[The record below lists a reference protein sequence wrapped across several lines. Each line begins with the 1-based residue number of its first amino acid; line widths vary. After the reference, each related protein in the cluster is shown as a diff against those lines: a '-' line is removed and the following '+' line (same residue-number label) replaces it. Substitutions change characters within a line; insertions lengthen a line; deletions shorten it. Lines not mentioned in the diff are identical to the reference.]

1 MFIERLSE
9 ISQRIDGVLAL
20 SLVADDGIIVESVS
34 SSSEL
39 DLEILAAEMIAQVEA
54 ISENHR
60 ELAAGD
66 VRQLTVATDRL
77 TLMVSSVSDSY
88 YLVLV
93 LAGGGSHG
101 RARFEL
107 LRARLALERDL
118 M

>member
-34 SSSEL
+34 SSSDL

-66 VRQLTVATDRL
+66 VRQLTVATDSL